1 MRKNNEA
8 ADRPVQTGYKRYSDN
23 KLTIGMK
30 ILFSLVYAW
39 SCFFWGGVTV
49 INFYWFMPQEAHLAS
64 GFLIGDIFI
73 TLGLIACWLR
83 CYILQF
89 PLNVIGGSIYLV
101 NAGEMIDNSA
111 KTVSTPAF
119 ELRYMPVAIILI
131 LSLCLLVLQLI
142 SFFAKRSQAKE
153 EYNNR
158 PSGSILD

>member
-73 TLGLIACWLR
+73 TLGLIACWLS
-83 CYILQF
+83 C
-89 PLNVIGGSIYLV
+89 
-101 NAGEMIDNSA
+101 
-111 KTVSTPAF
+111 
-119 ELRYMPVAIILI
+119 
-131 LSLCLLVLQLI
+131 
-142 SFFAKRSQAKE
+142 
-153 EYNNR
+153 
-158 PSGSILD
+158 